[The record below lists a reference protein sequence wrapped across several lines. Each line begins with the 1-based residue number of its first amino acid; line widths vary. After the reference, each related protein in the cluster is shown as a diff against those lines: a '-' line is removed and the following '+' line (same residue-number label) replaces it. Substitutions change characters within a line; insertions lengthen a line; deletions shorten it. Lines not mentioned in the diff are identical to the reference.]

1 MTNHHGPTAAPANVA
16 ELVDNDLV
24 AAGLADYLE
33 QTDLLVFDLLMDG
46 QLSWTLEGCDA
57 LGVATVDVIAK
68 ATGERV
74 ATAKVHWTLI
84 CRPG

>member
-1 MTNHHGPTAAPANVA
+1 MTSHHGPTPAPANIA
-16 ELVDNDLV
+16 ELVDGELV

-33 QTDLLVFDLLMDG
+33 QVDPPLFDELMDG

-57 LGVATVDVIAK
+57 LGVATVDVVAK

-74 ATAKVHWTLI
+74 ATAKVHWTQI
-84 CRPG
+84 CRPS